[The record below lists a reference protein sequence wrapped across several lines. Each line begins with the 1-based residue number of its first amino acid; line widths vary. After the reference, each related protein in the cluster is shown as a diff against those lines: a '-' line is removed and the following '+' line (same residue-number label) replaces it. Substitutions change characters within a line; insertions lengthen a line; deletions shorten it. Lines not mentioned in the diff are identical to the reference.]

1 MHPYK
6 TETNNNDYSTLQ
18 QSNGPVQKWNEN
30 NEDDSL
36 PPRCEG
42 QEVWHLPPLLVG
54 FNGQRGCPPC
64 PAGGGVW
71 AWCAVKQG
79 KIRQIFGRIFQQA
92 VLSDMR
98 TDIQQQSSCEETLS
112 TLGQCCNPVSNFS
125 SNLAICDMMGVVKN
139 RCPILSLFCLRP
151 PNIYIWSNWSIA
163 PKWPQH
169 HVELFQAKAET
180 FPN

>member
-1 MHPYK
+1 MDLYK
-6 TETNNNDYSTLQ
+6 SEMKTTKMIRCRHVVRDKKSGTFPLFLSGST
-18 QSNGPVQKWNEN
+18 V
-30 NEDDSL
+30 
-36 PPRCEG
+36 
-42 QEVWHLPPLLVG
+42 
-54 FNGQRGCPPC
+54 RGGAR

-92 VLSDMR
+92 VLSDMCC
-98 TDIQQQSSCEETLS
+98 TDVQQQSSCEETLS
-112 TLGQCCNPVSNFS
+112 TQGQCCNPVSNFS

-151 PNIYIWSNWSIA
+151 PYIYIWSNWSIA
-163 PKWPQH
+163 PKWPQY
-169 HVELFQAKAET
+169 HVGLFQAKAET